1 VRNSNQI
8 LVFFLE
14 EQRYALYLPAVERI
28 VHAVE
33 ITPLPKAPDIV
44 LGIINMRGQVIPVIN
59 IRKRFNLPDRK
70 IDLNDRFI
78 IAHTQK
84 RTVALV
90 VDMVNG
96 IIQPAEEK
104 LIPAE
109 KVTPGM
115 ELIDGVIKLE
125 GGMIL
130 IHDLDKFLSL
140 DEEAMLDKAVKKGK
154 RGKND

>member
-1 VRNSNQI
+1 MKNPNQI

-14 EQRYALYLPAVERI
+14 EQRYALYLHTVERI

-33 ITPLPKAPDIV
+33 VTPLPKAPDIV
-44 LGIINMRGQVIPVIN
+44 LGIINMRGQVIPVLN

-84 RTVALV
+84 LTVALV
-90 VDMVNG
+90 VDMVNV

-104 LIPAE
+104 LIPSE

-125 GGMIL
+125 DGMIL

-140 DEEAMLDKAVKKGK
+140 EEEAMLDKAVKNGK

>member
-1 VRNSNQI
+1 MRNSNQI

-14 EQRYALYLPAVERI
+14 EQGYALYLHAVERV

-33 ITPLPKAPDIV
+33 VMPLPKAPDIV
-44 LGIINMRGQVIPVIN
+44 LGIINMRGQVIPVLN
-59 IRKRFNLPDRK
+59 IRKRFDLPERK
-70 IDLNDRFI
+70 IDPDDRFI
-78 IAHTQK
+78 IAHTKK

-96 IIQPAEEK
+96 IIQPAKEK
-104 LIPAE
+104 LVPAE

-125 GGMIL
+125 DGMIL
-130 IHDLDKFLSL
+130 IHDLERFLSL
-140 DEEAMLDKAVKKGK
+140 EEETMLDKAVKGK
-154 RGKND
+154 KDD